1 MSNHQQTR
9 RSYDLLAREYARR
22 ISDELEHRPRERDL
36 LQRFARHYRG
46 RGLICDLGCGPGHV
60 SRYVRQFHP
69 EIFGLDLAHGC
80 LVEAHQSNPELA
92 FVQGDMLA
100 LPIASSTLGG
110 VLAFYSLIHFDW
122 PEVESALREMA
133 RVLRPGG
140 GLLLGFHVGNK
151 VEHVNEL
158 WGIAVNL
165 DARFFLTEELVS
177 RLRVLDLSIT
187 EKFERDPYPE
197 VEYPSV
203 RGYIWATKHEPET
216 SPRPTG
222 RS

>member
-1 MSNHQQTR
+1 MSDQRQTR
-9 RSYDLLAREYARR
+9 RSYDLLAWEYARH
-22 ISDELEHRPRERDL
+22 ISDELEHRPKERDL
-36 LQRFARHYRG
+36 LQRFARHYP
-46 RGLICDLGCGPGHV
+46 GLIGDLGCGPGHL

-69 EIFGLDLAHGC
+69 EIFGLDLSHGC
-80 LVEAHQSNPELA
+80 LVEAHQSNRELA

-100 LPIASSTLGG
+100 LPVATATLDG

-122 PEVESALREMA
+122 PEVESALKEMA

-165 DARFFLTEELVS
+165 DARFFLTEQLVS
-177 RLRVLDLSIT
+177 RLSVLDLSIA

-197 VEYPSV
+197 VEYQSV
-203 RGYIWATKHEPET
+203 RGYIWATKHELEPGPQ
-216 SPRPTG
+216 STG
-222 RS
+222 KS

>member
-1 MSNHQQTR
+1 MINQRQTR
-9 RSYDLLAREYARR
+9 RSYDLLAREYARH
-22 ISDELEHRPRERDL
+22 ISDELDHRPKERDL
-36 LQRFARHYRG
+36 LQRFARHYQG
-46 RGLICDLGCGPGHV
+46 PICDLGCGPGHV
-60 SRYVRQFHP
+60 SRYVRQFHH

-80 LVEAHQSNPELA
+80 LVEALRNNPEIA

-100 LPIASSTLGG
+100 LPIATSTLGG

-122 PEVESALREMA
+122 PEVESALKEMA

-151 VEHVNEL
+151 VERVNEL

-165 DARFFLTEELVS
+165 DARFFLTEQLVS

-187 EKFERDPYPE
+187 ESFERDPYPE
-197 VEYPSV
+197 VEYQSV
-203 RGYIWATKHEPET
+203 RGYIWATKD
-216 SPRPTG
+216 
-222 RS
+222 